1 MHSGLKTA
9 VLMAGLT
16 ALFVVV
22 GGIIG
27 GTTGMV
33 IALVFALVMNA
44 GAYWYSDRMVLRMY
58 KAEPVDKASAPQL
71 VGLVEEL
78 AGRAGLPMPA
88 VYMVQDPSPNA
99 FATGRNPDHAAV
111 AVTSGLLDLLDEREV
126 RGVLAHELAHVKN
139 RDILISTIAATVA
152 GAISAL
158 ANMAQFMLLFG
169 AAPGGD
175 DEEGGG
181 PLGIVGIILVMIL
194 APIAASLI
202 QMAISRAREYGADK
216 GGAEIGGD
224 PEALARALEK
234 LAAGASRTPMAS
246 AETHP
251 TTAQMMIVNPLSG
264 QDLMQLFAT
273 HPPMEE
279 RIRRLRALA

>member
-16 ALFVVV
+16 ALFLVV
-22 GGIIG
+22 GGALG
-27 GTTGMV
+27 GTAGMV
-33 IALVFALVMNA
+33 IALILALAMNV
-44 GAYWYSDRMVLRMY
+44 GAYWYSDKMVLRMY
-58 KAEPVDKASAPQL
+58 KARPVDRTGAPRL
-71 VGLVEEL
+71 VETVEEL
-78 AGRAGLPMPA
+78 AGRAGIPVPA
-88 VYMVQDPSPNA
+88 IYLVEDPSPNA
-99 FATGRNPDHAAV
+99 FATGRNPEHAAV
-111 AVTSGLLDLLDEREV
+111 AVTSGLLEVLDMREA

-169 AAPGGD
+169 AHPGD

-194 APIAASLI
+194 APIAAGLI
-202 QMAISRAREYGADK
+202 QMAISRAREYGADA
-216 GGAEIGGD
+216 GGAEISGD
-224 PEALARALEK
+224 PEALAEALQK
-234 LAAGASRTPMAS
+234 LARGASQRPMAQ
-246 AETHP
+246 AESHP
-251 TTAQMMIVNPLSG
+251 ATAQMMIVNPLTG
-264 QDLMQLFAT
+264 RDLMQLFAT

-279 RIRRLRALA
+279 RIRRLRAMA

>member
-16 ALFVVV
+16 ALFLVV
-22 GGIIG
+22 GGALG

-33 IALVFALVMNA
+33 VALVFALVMNA
-44 GAYWYSDRMVLRMY
+44 GAYWYSDKMVLRMY
-58 KAEPVDKASAPQL
+58 KAEPVDRDSAPEL
-71 VGLVEEL
+71 VGTVEEL

-88 VYMVQDPSPNA
+88 VYIVRDPSPNA
-99 FATGRNPDHAAV
+99 FATGRNPQNAAV
-111 AVTSGLLDLLDEREV
+111 AVTSGLMELLDQREV

-169 AAPGGD
+169 GQPGD
-175 DEEGGG
+175 DEEGGS
-181 PLGIVGIILVMIL
+181 PLGIVGVILVMIL

-216 GGAEIGGD
+216 GGAEISGD
-224 PEALARALEK
+224 PDSLARALEK
-234 LAAGASRTPMAS
+234 LAGGVERRPMPN
-246 AETHP
+246 AESHP
-251 TTAQMMIVNPLSG
+251 ATAQMMIVNPLRG
-264 QDLMQLFAT
+264 KDLVQLFTT

-279 RIRRLRALA
+279 RIRRLRAMA

>member
-1 MHSGLKTA
+1 MQSGLKTA

-22 GGIIG
+22 GGVIG

-33 IALVFALVMNA
+33 IALIFALVMNA
-44 GAYWYSDRMVLRMY
+44 GAYWFSDKMVLRMY
-58 KAEPVDKASAPQL
+58 KAQPVDANSAPKL
-71 VGLVEEL
+71 VGTVEEL

-88 VYMVQDPSPNA
+88 VYIINESSPNA
-99 FATGRNPDHAAV
+99 FATGRNPQHAAV
-111 AVTSGLLDLLDEREV
+111 AVTSGLLDLLSEREV

-169 AAPGGD
+169 GQPGD
-175 DEEGGG
+175 DEEGGN
-181 PLGIVGIILVMIL
+181 PLGIVGVILVMIL

-216 GGAEIGGD
+216 GGAEISGD
-224 PEALARALEK
+224 PEALASALEK
-234 LAAGASRTPMAS
+234 LAYGASRRPMSS
-246 AETHP
+246 AESHP

-264 QDLMQLFAT
+264 KDLMQLFST
-273 HPPMEE
+273 HPPMDD
-279 RIRRLRALA
+279 RIQRLRALV